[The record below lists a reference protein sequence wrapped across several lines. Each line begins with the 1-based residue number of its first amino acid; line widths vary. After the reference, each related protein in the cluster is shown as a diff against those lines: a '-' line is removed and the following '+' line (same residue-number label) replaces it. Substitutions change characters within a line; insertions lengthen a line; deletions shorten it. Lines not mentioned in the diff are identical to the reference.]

1 MDTSAIIERTILEF
15 HRSYECVAN
24 SIVSR
29 DLKSLKDMPSAGI
42 AMCVILLQII
52 ILSLYR
58 SRQII
63 YQILDSIVAIVL
75 LVSLLVIVFG
85 LPIGT
90 LPSLIIRQLSI
101 VRPLSRLRNNFV
113 IFPLQFCSYWL
124 PELSSSVVFSDKF
137 S

>member
-1 MDTSAIIERTILEF
+1 MDTSTIIERAILEF

-29 DLKSLKDMPSAGI
+29 DLKFLTDMPSAGI

-52 ILSLYR
+52 IVSLYR

-63 YQILDSIVAIVL
+63 YQILDSIVAVVL

-90 LPSLIIRQLSI
+90 VPSPIIRQRYVL
-101 VRPLSRLRNNFV
+101 RPLLRLRNNLNMCY
-113 IFPLQFCSYWL
+113 PLQFCSYWL
-124 PELSSSVVFSDKF
+124 P
-137 S
+137 